1 MLFSFRNRAK
11 SFGNTLQCRPIPAR
25 YPLMIPC
32 ATQRLTVSPET
43 WQIRAISKVVNTVF
57 FIFIMWTILNI
68 FILLRLINL
77 LKRWLKVKPILGQFS
92 GEFYR
97 PIILWISYL
106 FYQYNQIVTSLP
118 KVHEFTK
125 GIFSEVLRF
134 PWEIPCFLVISK
146 DLRSILLNVRLM

>member
-1 MLFSFRNRAK
+1 MPPDPRTISFND
-11 SFGNTLQCRPIPAR
+11 SLCHPA
-25 YPLMIPC
+25 
-32 ATQRLTVSPET
+32 

-57 FIFIMWTILNI
+57 VIFIMWTILNI

-77 LKRWLKVKPILGQFS
+77 LQRWLKVKSIFGQFS

-97 PIILWISYL
+97 SIVLWISYL
-106 FYQYNQIVTSLP
+106 FYQYNQIVTLLP

-134 PWEIPCFLVISK
+134 P
-146 DLRSILLNVRLM
+146 